1 MSDNRRT
8 DNAQVHDG
16 ETGET
21 GYPRRVILDGSL
33 AAERRATGIAERYWR
48 AVGGEAG
55 VPSLNDID
63 MEQTSSIW
71 SDRFLIR
78 RDHDIAQSV
87 FIVCGLR
94 ARRAIGLPALG
105 RCLGEVLPSSIAE
118 EIYQACDM
126 ATRDARPE
134 HLQGVFTSQDGRRLL
149 FRGVFM
155 PLRALSNDLGY
166 IFGAFSARRQSA

>member
-71 SDRFLIR
+71 SDGGVSLMGSGPA
-78 RDHDIAQSV
+78 H
-87 FIVCGLR
+87 IVRIVRWTAYR
-94 ARRAIGLPALG
+94 AWA
-105 RCLGEVLPSSIAE
+105 PSQCMI
-118 EIYQACDM
+118 
-126 ATRDARPE
+126 
-134 HLQGVFTSQDGRRLL
+134 
-149 FRGVFM
+149 
-155 PLRALSNDLGY
+155 
-166 IFGAFSARRQSA
+166 